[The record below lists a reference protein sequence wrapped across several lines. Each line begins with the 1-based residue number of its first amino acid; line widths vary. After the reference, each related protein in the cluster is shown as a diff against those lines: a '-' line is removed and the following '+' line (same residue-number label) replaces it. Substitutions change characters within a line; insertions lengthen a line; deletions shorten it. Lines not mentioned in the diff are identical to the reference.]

1 MRLEKDVLKKGLT
14 AVEQIA
20 AVINFAHENE
30 LRVRAVGTGSSWS
43 KLTNVRDILM
53 GTYW

>member
-1 MRLEKDVLKKGLT
+1 MSLSKEVLQKGLT
-14 AVEQIA
+14 AVEQMA
-20 AVINFAHENE
+20 AVIHFAHENQ

-53 GTYW
+53 GK